1 MREVRVKVIDYGP
14 HRNLMLVYRDPING
28 KRVARSAG
36 TRDLRQA
43 AKRAVELEREI
54 NATGFADP
62 AKMTWGAFV
71 ERYDRDKLASLAART
86 QQQSRIT
93 LDLFGRLVGIQKLSQ
108 VSSEAVTLFAR
119 RLRERG
125 QREATVA
132 KNLRHLK
139 AAIRWGHRMGL
150 IPRLPTFEMPK
161 LPRKQMKGRPI
172 TREEVERMLAA
183 AKRIRP
189 KDYREWRRLII
200 GLYLTGLRLGEA
212 LELAWDRSAGNI
224 WLDFTGPRPVM
235 RFLAEAQKSRSD
247 DVVPLTPD
255 FAKWIGRLPEAE
267 RRGKVFK
274 IRGRGGPMCGYEVSK
289 ILTTIAK
296 KAGVFVNDRPAG
308 AHDLRR
314 SFATRWAPRLAPAV
328 LQKLMRHASI
338 TTTMKYYVDLD
349 SQQLAEVLWR
359 SRSGRRRRKS
369 DNTTDN
375 TAREREKRGE

>member
-1 MREVRVKVIDYGP
+1 
-14 HRNLMLVYRDPING
+14 
-28 KRVARSAG
+28 
-36 TRDLRQA
+36 
-43 AKRAVELEREI
+43 
-54 NATGFADP
+54 
-62 AKMTWGAFV
+62 
-71 ERYDRDKLASLAART
+71 
-86 QQQSRIT
+86 
-93 LDLFGRLVGIQKLSQ
+93 
-108 VSSEAVTLFAR
+108 
-119 RLRERG
+119 
-125 QREATVA
+125 VA

-235 RFLAEAQKSRSD
+235 RFLAEAQKSKSD

-255 FAKWIGRLPEAE
+255 FAKWISRVPEGNRKGR
-267 RRGKVFK
+267 VFK
-274 IRGRGGPMCGYEVSK
+274 VGGRGR
-289 ILTTIAK
+289 TITRARAGRVLNQIAE
-296 KAGVFVNDRPAG
+296 KANVFVAGRHAG

-328 LQKLMRHASI
+328 LQKLMRHTSI

-349 SQQLAEVLWR
+349 SQQLAELLWR
-359 SRSGRRRRKS
+359 SGAKRRRRKS

-375 TAREREKRGE
+375 TGKSR